1 MSLEGKQFPAYT
13 IVALQATLMSKY
25 TYQLSSGFEQVTC
38 RMKVNYDSQNGLF
51 VSLYKCTH

>member
-38 RMKVNYDSQNGLF
+38 RLKVKHDS
-51 VSLYKCTH
+51 